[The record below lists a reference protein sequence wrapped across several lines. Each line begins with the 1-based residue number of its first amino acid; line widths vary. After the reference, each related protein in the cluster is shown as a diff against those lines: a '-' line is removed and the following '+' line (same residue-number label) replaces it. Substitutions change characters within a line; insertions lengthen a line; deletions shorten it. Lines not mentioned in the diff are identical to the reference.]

1 MIKEINDTN
10 FSEEVLKASKPV
22 VVVDFWAPWCGPC
35 KMLGPVLE
43 EVQKELGEKVEFVK
57 INVDDNPVTSQTYKI
72 SSIPTVIIYK
82 NGEVANTLVG
92 FRPKQ
97 EIVALIQNN
106 L

>member
-10 FSEEVLKASKPV
+10 FSEEVVNSAKP

-43 EVQKELGEKVEFVK
+43 EVEKELGEKVDFLK

-72 SSIPTVIIYK
+72 SSIPTVIIFK

>member
-1 MIKEINDTN
+1 MIKEINDMDFKEDVT
-10 FSEEVLKASKPV
+10 KASKP

-43 EVQKELGEKVEFVK
+43 EIEKELGEKVEFLK
-57 INVDDNPVTSQTYKI
+57 MNVDENPVTSQTYKI
-72 SSIPTVIIYK
+72 SSIPTVVIFK

-97 EIVALIQNN
+97 EIVALIQKN

>member
-1 MIKEINDTN
+1 MKEINDTN
-10 FSEEVLKASKPV
+10 FSEEVLKSSKP

-43 EVQKELGEKVEFVK
+43 EVSKELGEKVEFMK
-57 INVDDNPVTSQTYKI
+57 MNVDENPVTSQTYKI
-72 SSIPTVIIYK
+72 SSIPTVIIFK

-97 EIVALIQNN
+97 EIVALIQKN
-106 L
+106 LE

>member
-10 FSEEVLKASKPV
+10 FSEEVVNSAKP

-43 EVQKELGEKVEFVK
+43 EVEKELGEKVLFVK
-57 INVDDNPVTSQTYKI
+57 MNVDDNPVTSQTYKI
-72 SSIPTVIIYK
+72 SSIPTVIIFK

>member
-10 FSEEVLKASKPV
+10 FSEEVLKSSKS

-43 EVQKELGEKVEFVK
+43 EVQKELGEKVEFLK
-57 INVDDNPVTSQTYKI
+57 INVDDNPVTSGTYRV
-72 SSIPTVIIYK
+72 SSIPTVIIFK

-97 EIVALIQNN
+97 EIVSLIQNN
-106 L
+106 I

>member
-22 VVVDFWAPWCGPC
+22 VVDFWASWCGPC

-43 EVQKELGEKVEFVK
+43 EVEKELGEKVEFLK
-57 INVDDNPVTSQTYKI
+57 MNVDDNPVTSQTYKI
-72 SSIPTVIIYK
+72 SSIPTVIIFK
-82 NGEVANTLVG
+82 DGEIANTLVG

>member
-1 MIKEINDTN
+1 MIKEINDAN
-10 FSEEVLKASKPV
+10 FSELVKTERP

-43 EVQKELGEKVEFVK
+43 EVEKELGEKVDFLK
-57 INVDDNPVTSQTYKI
+57 INVDENPVTSQTYKI
-72 SSIPTVIIYK
+72 SSIPTVVIFK

-97 EIVALIQNN
+97 EIVALIQKN

>member
-22 VVVDFWAPWCGPC
+22 VVDFWASWCGPC

-43 EVQKELGEKVEFVK
+43 EVEKELGEKVEFLK
-57 INVDDNPVTSQTYKI
+57 MNVDDNPVTSQTYKI
-72 SSIPTVIIYK
+72 SSIPTVIIFK
-82 NGEVANTLVG
+82 DGEIANTLIG

-97 EIVALIQNN
+97 EIVALIESN

>member
-1 MIKEINDTN
+1 MIKEINDAN
-10 FSEEVLKASKPV
+10 FSELVKTSKP

-43 EVQKELGEKVEFVK
+43 EVEKELGEKVDFLK

-72 SSIPTVIIYK
+72 SSIPTVVIFK

-97 EIVALIQNN
+97 EIVALIQKN